1 MFTVFCYVFF
11 CSLSLVGPGHV
22 LIAAYDERTCSQL
35 RDVSTT
41 SYTEDYF
48 VPDNLLTTEEV
59 LYFWVSKVKKKATQ
73 ALCLLFIDISG
84 KN

>member
-1 MFTVFCYVFF
+1 MNFFTLCKSWVHDAFIQPSQHVFF
-11 CSLSLVGPGHV
+11 SSLFLVGPGHV

-59 LYFWVSKVKKKATQ
+59 L
-73 ALCLLFIDISG
+73 
-84 KN
+84 

>member
-1 MFTVFCYVFF
+1 M
-11 CSLSLVGPGHV
+11 

-41 SYTEDYF
+41 SHTEDYF

-59 LYFWVSKVKKKATQ
+59 LYFWVSKVKKKAAQ
-73 ALCLLFIDISG
+73 ALCLLFIGISG

>member
-1 MFTVFCYVFF
+1 MHSSNPHNMFSFVHMF
-11 CSLSLVGPGHV
+11 LVGPGHV

-41 SYTEDYF
+41 SHTEDYF

-59 LYFWVSKVKKKATQ
+59 LYF
-73 ALCLLFIDISG
+73 
-84 KN
+84 

>member
-1 MFTVFCYVFF
+1 MFTVFCFVFCYVFF

-41 SYTEDYF
+41 SHTEHYF
-48 VPDNLLTTEEV
+48 VPDNLITDHRRGFV
-59 LYFWVSKVKKKATQ
+59 LLGFQSEKKGCTSIML
-73 ALCLLFIDISG
+73 ALH
-84 KN
+84 